1 MYQKRKGE
9 NVYLT
14 QDEFIVLSALKMCLN
29 NAEIF
34 KNFKLQLGFNDPRLG
49 ALCLKYGAKN
59 KQELLEKSNLKKV
72 EVTEIENMPYF
83 QYETMKGAKVPD
95 LVRKIKITKNDFLL
109 LSDFFKSVNEP
120 DKEFELIW
128 YEDFFNIIECLE
140 IKDTKT
146 NEKYELKTIIDG
158 YGNKKE

>member
-1 MYQKRKGE
+1 M
-9 NVYLT
+9 YLT
-14 QDEFIVLSALKMCLN
+14 QDEFLILSALKMGFN
-29 NAEIF
+29 EIETKKHF
-34 KNFKLQLGFNDPRLG
+34 GLKLGSNDPRLA
-49 ALCLKYGAKN
+49 ALYLKYGVKN

-83 QYETMKGAKVPD
+83 QYETMKGAKIPD

-109 LSDFFKSVNEP
+109 LSKFFRTVNEP